1 MRKERGKDFSSADW
15 RLSGRSSFEILG
27 LEFMKE
33 QIKKFSIALIF
44 PLPCSFPEESGTLRR
59 QIRKDGSDSVR
70 NLYRRKS
77 SKMFCLKQAPVM
89 QLGVTTVVYKIVTLN
104 KCD

>member
-1 MRKERGKDFSSADW
+1 MSISN
-15 RLSGRSSFEILG
+15 I
-27 LEFMKE
+27 FMKE